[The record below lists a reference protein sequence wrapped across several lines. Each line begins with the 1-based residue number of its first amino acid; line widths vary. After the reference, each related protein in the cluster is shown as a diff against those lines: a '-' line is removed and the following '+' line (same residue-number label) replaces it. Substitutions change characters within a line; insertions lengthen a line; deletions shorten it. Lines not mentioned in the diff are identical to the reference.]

1 MNNSEFNK
9 LKNTLALKSIFK
21 IILYTV
27 APIIIFEILADMVY
41 NDDIANFV
49 SGLNRNFYVWC
60 VHNKGI
66 LTGAIWFL
74 IFFVAAFVVN
84 RSLNDNLVE
93 IISAMDKILKEPE
106 KDIELSDDLLIFQN
120 RLNTI
125 RVDLITSKNKAAEEA
140 QKKDDLIMYMAHD
153 LKTPLTS
160 VIGYLTLLTEENK
173 ISKEMREKYLKIVL
187 DKALRLEELT
197 NEFFDIT
204 RYNLHDISITK
215 NNIDLSFLID
225 QLIDEFYP
233 MLKTKNLEFKINKPE
248 HIPFLGD
255 GNKLARAFGNLI
267 KNAINYSY
275 ENTEIEI
282 DVTQND
288 NKTILC
294 FKNKGDKIPEY
305 KLPKIFDKFYRVDES
320 RSTSTGGTG
329 LGLAITKEIIDL
341 HEGTIT
347 VKNDDE
353 FIEFCVEL

>member
-27 APIIIFEILADMVY
+27 VPIIIFEILADLVY
-41 NDDIANFV
+41 NDDIADFV

-125 RVDLITSKNKAAEEA
+125 RVDLITSKNKATEEA

-160 VIGYLTLLTEENK
+160 VIGYLTLLTEEKK
-173 ISKEMREKYLKIVL
+173 ISKEMQDRYLKIVL
-187 DKALRLEELT
+187 EKALRLEELT

-204 RYNLHDISITK
+204 RYDLHDISITK

-225 QLIDEFYP
+225 QLVDEFYP
-233 MLKTKNLEFKINKPE
+233 MLKAKNLEFKINKPE

-275 ENTEIEI
+275 ENTIIEI
-282 DVTQND
+282 NVTQSE
-288 NKTILC
+288 NKTILT

-329 LGLAITKEIIDL
+329 LGLAITKEIIGL
-341 HEGTIT
+341 HGGYIS

>member
-27 APIIIFEILADMVY
+27 IPIIILELLVDVIY
-41 NDDIANFV
+41 NNDIANFV
-49 SGLNRNFYVWC
+49 SGINRRFYIWC
-60 VHNKGI
+60 MENKGI
-66 LTGAIWFL
+66 LTGATWFF
-74 IFFVAAFVVN
+74 IFFIAAFVVN
-84 RSLNDNLVE
+84 RKLNDNLVE
-93 IISAMDKILKEPE
+93 IISAMDKILKNPE

-120 RLNTI
+120 RLNRI

-160 VIGYLTLLTEENK
+160 IIGYLTLLTDEKK
-173 ISKEMREKYLKIVL
+173 ISKDMQEKYIKIVL
-187 DKALRLEELT
+187 EKALRLEELT

-204 RYNLHDISITK
+204 RYDLHDISITK
-215 NNIDLSFLID
+215 NHIDLSFLID
-225 QLIDEFYP
+225 QLVDEFYP
-233 MLKTKNLEFKINKPE
+233 MLKAKNLEFKITKPE

-275 ENTEIEI
+275 ENTTIEI
-282 DVTQND
+282 DVSQNK
-288 NKTILC
+288 NKTILN

-305 KLPKIFDKFYRVDES
+305 KLPKVFDKFYRVDES

-329 LGLAITKEIIDL
+329 LGLAITKEIVDL
-341 HEGTIT
+341 HGGNIS